1 MAYDGQVSMEPMLDT
16 IGPMAKTTLEVA
28 QLLQAIAGSDWLDD
42 RQLGAPTTLPDYVG
56 AVLGGRKEGIKG
68 IKIGVLKEGFE
79 RPSMASSYENVVRK
93 AIAKLGL
100 RGATV
105 EDVSIPT

>member
-1 MAYDGQVSMEPMLDT
+1 LAYDGQVSMEPMLDT

-28 QLLQAIAGSDWLDD
+28 QLLQAIAGSDW

-68 IKIGVLKEGFE
+68 IKIGVLKESFE